1 MAPTSSRQ
9 AAPFRELQAVPHA
22 TFACGSR
29 AGRWALVER
38 ADISQG
44 SRAPSSVAVAN
55 VAIWRGEAA
64 RDAQNGLKCRHLKE
78 VKPELGKC
86 SGRCAERHERVRG
99 ASRDFEKYCPGSTRA
114 RSLALSPPL

>member
-29 AGRWALVER
+29 TGRDWELGMDMFAVAGWALVER

-44 SRAPSSVAVAN
+44 PKALRCVAVAN
-55 VAIWRGEAA
+55 VAISGGEAA
-64 RDAQNGLKCRHLKE
+64 RNANLNLKE
-78 VKPELGKC
+78 VAPELGSAGVLRKVC
-86 SGRCAERHERVRG
+86 RAPRAG
-99 ASRDFEKYCPGSTRA
+99 A
-114 RSLALSPPL
+114 RSVP